1 MTEVPVT
8 ITSQEGNTYET
19 VIYIERVS
27 NNNKLLILKV
37 NSEEPEAS
45 KEENTFSKYIYDTVE
60 SVEIYIEAED
70 EASSIILTD
79 EERKFS
85 IK

>member
-1 MTEVPVT
+1 M
-8 ITSQEGNTYET
+8 
-19 VIYIERVS
+19 IYIERVS

-45 KEENTFSKYIYDTVE
+45 EEENTFLKYIYDTVE

-79 EERKFS
+79 EERKSS